1 MKKIHFLTTKTLHHL
16 YFFKR
21 LEKKFNINKILIET
35 KSVLPKFKV
44 GPTYE
49 KKRYNFEKKFFFKN
63 KKFGWPTKKIISS
76 SSINAKKI
84 LNFLSKDKPDL
95 GIVFGTRKITP
106 EIIKCFKD
114 GLINIHRGKLDQYRG
129 LDTDLWAI
137 YHNDF
142 KNIFLTIHKVEK
154 DLDNGSIFFEKKMN
168 LNKNLKTHKIQYFT
182 TLMAVTGVLKFL
194 KKYTTNKKIK
204 LFKRKK
210 GRYYSFMP
218 YDLRKIVIKKFD
230 NYYHAK

>member
-63 KKFGWPTKKIISS
+63 KKFGWPTKKIVSS

-84 LNFLSKDKPDL
+84 RLAGIDAPEIKQQCKKPLLKISGIIGFQFNKDYKCGVTAKIKLKDKINISKIKCISLSKDRYKRFLATCYKD
-95 GIVFGTRKITP
+95 KI
-106 EIIKCFKD
+106 
-114 GLINIHRGKLDQYRG
+114 
-129 LDTDLWAI
+129 
-137 YHNDF
+137 
-142 KNIFLTIHKVEK
+142 
-154 DLDNGSIFFEKKMN
+154 N
-168 LNKNLKTHKIQYFT
+168 LNKWMVRNGY
-182 TLMAVTGVLKFL
+182 AVAYRRYSKDYVSDENYAKE
-194 KKYTTNKKIK
+194 NKLGIWE
-204 LFKRKK
+204 
-210 GRYYSFMP
+210 GSFMRP
-218 YDLRKIVIKKFD
+218 EKWRKL
-230 NYYHAK
+230 N